1 MRKLTAILLIL
12 LLLPL
17 PWTAEAEEYGYIARC
32 NSPNPDAPPSF
43 IWLADRETAESLLSA
58 GQIQYY
64 EPNFPVFLPEDVFVP
79 TKRGVSLFS
88 AEIWQHSAIRLPA
101 QCPVDGSGITVGV
114 LDSGVSPHVDFGSRL
129 LPGYNVLTDSQDTTD
144 NIGHG
149 TRVAGMVAS
158 TSVGIAPGAS
168 IYPVKCFDQDATSS
182 AIDILSAMEKAIEAG
197 CDILNISMGF
207 SSFLS
212 IEEYNSFAD
221 VAEYAK
227 DNDILIVA
235 AVGNYGTSAV
245 MYPAGLNGVIGVGAV
260 SRPVG
265 DTFTRESYSQYN
277 TSVDIM
283 APGNC
288 LGAPD
293 KDSPT
298 DYVTDADTAHT
309 DGTSFASPII
319 AGVLALGLSY
329 KPALS
334 PNLVADALLCTARD
348 LGSVGIDNE
357 YGYGLADVT
366 GFLAELDRTSA
377 THMLHCPG
385 GISIYRKEAG
395 TARIIIAQYAG
406 ENELRAIL
414 HTELLT
420 LPAGYTEFDVS
431 LPENTK
437 IFLFDNL
444 EPVCHPLQH

>member
-1 MRKLTAILLIL
+1 MRKLMAILLIF

-17 PWTAEAEEYGYIARC
+17 PCVAGAEECGYIARC
-32 NSPNPDAPPSF
+32 NSANTDAPPSI

-64 EPNFPVFLPEDVFVP
+64 EPNFPVFLPEDTFAP

-114 LDSGVSPHVDFGSRL
+114 LDSGVNPHVDFGSRL
-129 LPGYNVLTDSQDTTD
+129 LSGYNVFDGSTDTTD
-144 NIGHG
+144 TVGHG

-168 IYPVKCFDQDATSS
+168 IYPVKCYEQDVSS
-182 AIDILSAMEKAIEAG
+182 SYHILNAMEKAMLAG
-197 CDILNISMGF
+197 CDILNLSLKFEGF
-207 SSFLS
+207 SSLA
-212 IEEYNSFAD
+212 EYKSFTD
-221 VAEYAK
+221 MTEYAK
-227 DNDILIVA
+227 EHGILIVA
-235 AVGNYGTSAV
+235 AVGNDHSSTV

-260 SRPVG
+260 SKSTG
-265 DTFTRESYSQYN
+265 DTYTRAYYSQFN
-277 TSVDIM
+277 ESVDIM

-288 LGAPD
+288 IGAPD
-293 KDSPT
+293 KDSRT
-298 DYVTDADTAHT
+298 DYVGSSDADA

-319 AGVLALGLSY
+319 AGILALGLSY
-329 KPALS
+329 KPDLS
-334 PNLVADALLCTARD
+334 PYLVANALLCTARD
-348 LGSVGIDNE
+348 LGNVGIDNE

-366 GFLAELDRTSA
+366 AFLAELDRMSA
-377 THMLHCPG
+377 THMLPCPG
-385 GISIYRKEAG
+385 GISIYLTEAG

-414 HTELLT
+414 YTGLLT
-420 LPAGYTEFDVS
+420 LPAGYTEFDVGV
-431 LPENTK
+431 PENTK

-444 EPVCHPLQH
+444 KPVCSPLQY